1 MFATNNRPTK
11 EEWQKTM
18 EEIVGNGNMDVRGAG
33 SCKSLVECQGE
44 TCEILGITMQEAI
57 KYGFIKN
64 PKPEHNFFHFI
75 LNYILNFIYFF
86 RNWSSSMRQNKQL
99 REEKARLISLTERLK
114 EENESLSRQI
124 NEVKHEISVIS
135 RQDARPAKHVGNLS
149 NIIRGLREKNA
160 RLQEIIKRLSRQ
172 LAEQEYELSVVRRED
187 LRPGRLVNIQ
197 SGVITDLRDKIAQ
210 LTKENHQL
218 KGENPPSNFFL
229 PQTRT
234 KDSSSSGNAQVLTL
248 TPQNNE
254 GDGDTEMPKN
264 ISQEVLCSEM
274 VNDTPGNDTSQDVDT
289 FENPSFMGDE
299 MGASSAEL
307 AEKRFLESLKNN
319 GGNYK
324 KNIKIYII

>member
-1 MFATNNRPTK
+1 MADQITLACWSDTYAEFMSDCP
-11 EEWQKTM
+11 
-18 EEIVGNGNMDVRGAG
+18 MDVRGQG
-33 SCKSLVECQGE
+33 SCMTHEEAQRL
-44 TCEILGITMQEAI
+44 TCLKLGITEDYAI
-57 KYGFIKN
+57 ERGFIQ
-64 PKPEHNFFHFI
+64 E
-75 LNYILNFIYFF
+75 
-86 RNWSSSMRQNKQL
+86 
-99 REEKARLISLTERLK
+99 EEKKKFLSLPEESEGGNQNAQLTQENARLKDKIV
-114 EENESLSRQI
+114 Q
-124 NEVKHEISVIS
+124 
-135 RQDARPAKHVGNLS
+135 
-149 NIIRGLREKNA
+149 
-160 RLQEIIKRLSRQ
+160 LQEIIKRLSRQ

-187 LRPGRLVNIQ
+187 LRPGRLANIQ
-197 SGVITDLRDKIAQ
+197 SGVITYLRDKIAQ

-254 GDGDTEMPKN
+254 GDGDTEMPSYEN
-264 ISQEVLCSEM
+264 ISHGDVHSEM
-274 VNDTPGNDTSQDVDT
+274 NDTPGNDTSQDVDT

-307 AEKRFLESLKNN
+307 AEKRFLESFKNN